1 MKLGMKMMNKGCR
14 DRDRATYTTAYSLV
28 MPDNMHFARSH
39 PPVACNKINYSSLRV
54 ERHLK
59 QTPLFS
65 SLSISCVRKEFGLC
79 PLYISRIP
87 LPGIQYGYRQTTT
100 AEFVCLLY
108 MVMLILHTY

>member
-1 MKLGMKMMNKGCR
+1 MMDKGCR

-87 LPGIQYGYRQTTT
+87 LPGIQYGLPNNKS
-100 AEFVCLLY
+100 EICLLALY
-108 MVMLILHTY
+108 GNANTEC